1 MGVSVSGSD
10 LTFTTVRRM
19 AVAVVAIFCTL
30 FYLYGPAASPTL
42 HDAAISECNDHA
54 EGNWRSYRLTW
65 HVSVYPH
72 WTCGDASRP
81 AKREISLG
89 WWTDPRRA

>member
-10 LTFTTVRRM
+10 LTFATVRRL
-19 AVAVVAIFCTL
+19 AVAIVAIFGTL

-42 HDAAISECNDHA
+42 HDAAIRECNDHA

-81 AKREISLG
+81 ARAEIDLG